1 MLCIAKREDYQSPNV
16 TCLFNSI
23 LNIISPASSF
33 TWLQLQLINKLINVN
48 NGKIQSFLLIKPIQL
63 RDIYFNKVANIL
75 PQFVNWLITKL
86 LIFWIELHKHPVLSL
101 SVCAQVAQARALKEI
116 ILSMI
121 LRNGKTIR
129 LCVGIFMIVMFA
141 HFFGLI
147 EVILVI
153 LVSSLS

>member
-1 MLCIAKREDYQSPNV
+1 MLSR
-16 TCLFNSI
+16 
-23 LNIISPASSF
+23 
-33 TWLQLQLINKLINVN
+33 
-48 NGKIQSFLLIKPIQL
+48 
-63 RDIYFNKVANIL
+63 
-75 PQFVNWLITKL
+75 
-86 LIFWIELHKHPVLSL
+86 

-116 ILSMI
+116 IVSMI

-153 LVSSLS
+153 LVSSLGLVFISLKTLQISKKKNANRQRNSPTDNLLAASSPTESTNHVFLLHYKTVDVIGTSRHL

>member
-1 MLCIAKREDYQSPNV
+1 ML
-16 TCLFNSI
+16 TF
-23 LNIISPASSF
+23 F
-33 TWLQLQLINKLINVN
+33 
-48 NGKIQSFLLIKPIQL
+48 
-63 RDIYFNKVANIL
+63 
-75 PQFVNWLITKL
+75 PQFAIQLITKL
-86 LIFWIELHKHPVLSL
+86 LIFEVELHKHPVLSL

-129 LCVGIFMIVMFA
+129 LCVRIFMIVMFA

-153 LVSSLS
+153 LVSSLGLVFISLISRTDNVTLKPTTYWQPHLQQNQPIMSSYYTTKRWMS

>member
-1 MLCIAKREDYQSPNV
+1 MR
-16 TCLFNSI
+16 TF
-23 LNIISPASSF
+23 F
-33 TWLQLQLINKLINVN
+33 
-48 NGKIQSFLLIKPIQL
+48 
-63 RDIYFNKVANIL
+63 
-75 PQFVNWLITKL
+75 PQFAIRLITKL
-86 LIFWIELHKHPVLSL
+86 LIFEVELHKHPVLSL

-121 LRNGKTIR
+121 LHNGKTIR

-153 LVSSLS
+153 LVSSLGLVIISLKTLQISKKINK